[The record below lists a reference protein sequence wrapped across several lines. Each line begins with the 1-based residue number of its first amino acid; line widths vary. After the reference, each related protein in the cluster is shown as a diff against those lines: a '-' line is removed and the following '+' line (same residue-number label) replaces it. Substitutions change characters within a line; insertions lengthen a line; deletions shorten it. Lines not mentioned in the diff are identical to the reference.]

1 MKNLYFVKGK
11 WVFSVERDEPFC
23 HCIELYEVIS
33 MKKSEAVERS
43 GWILPVCLL
52 FLCVFLLLGAVYRL
66 APQCAE
72 AVQPFFPLLGR
83 VSSGL
88 DEAAEELREG
98 RCVKEAVQV
107 FLHGVCGNAET
118 DPY

>member
-43 GWILPVCLL
+43 GWILPVCVF
-52 FLCVFLLLGAVYRL
+52 FLCVFLLLGAVCRF
-66 APQCAE
+66 APQYKE
-72 AVQPFFPLLGR
+72 SVRPFFPLLGR

-98 RCVKEAVQV
+98 RGVKEAVQV